1 MATKY
6 DPTVIQTFADRL
18 YAEAEGIVTRYAVAG
33 FLFGAAAGA
42 SVGGAAVGGTTAALA
57 LGVCLGALGAALAAY
72 SAYAKV
78 FELRLRAQTALCQV
92 QIELNSRRAS

>member
-18 YAEAEGIVTRYAVAG
+18 YAEAERIVARYTIVG
-33 FLFGAAAGA
+33 FVFGAAAGA
-42 SVGGAAVGGTTAALA
+42 SVGGTAIGGTTAALVLA
-57 LGVCLGALGAALAAY
+57 VLIGAFGAALAAY

-92 QIELNSRRAS
+92 QIELNSRREP